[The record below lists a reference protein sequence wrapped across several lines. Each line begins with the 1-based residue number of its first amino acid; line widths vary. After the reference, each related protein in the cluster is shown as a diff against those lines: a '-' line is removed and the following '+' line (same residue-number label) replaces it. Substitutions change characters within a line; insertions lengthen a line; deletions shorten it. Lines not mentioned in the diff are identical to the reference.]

1 MRKKIFAIAIAMICL
16 AVLTSTTLAY
26 FTASDVAQNVI
37 TSGGIAIKVVEQ
49 QLVNGALQPYPSQ
62 PIQIEPGTTVS
73 KIVSVANLEQPAWI
87 RMCYTITV
95 LDRDDKE
102 MAVSEEEL
110 SSVISIE
117 PDAHNWTMKDGWW
130 YYSGAVASGEAT
142 GPLFTQVHFSG
153 PKMGNKYQECS
164 IIINVTAQAVQAANN
179 GITALDAAGWSTKE

>member
-1 MRKKIFAIAIAMICL
+1 MRKKIFAIAIAAICF

-62 PIQIEPGTTVS
+62 SIQIEPGTTVS

-102 MAVSEEEL
+102 MAVSGEEL

-130 YYSGAVASGEAT
+130 YYNGVVASGEVT

-164 IIINVTAQAVQAANN
+164 IVIDVTAQAVQTANN
-179 GITALDAAGWSTKE
+179 GITALDAAGWPTKE